1 MDNLAAELEAYEDK
15 LRPFMD
21 GSANGEASKP
31 SHNNII
37 NNSLYKGNDD
47 NLATS
52 GNFLSLNRREN
63 DLKNI
68 MSSLIKGGLSEKETA
83 QLIEY
88 LMLSWNDVPD
98 TKWIA
103 ETIENAKSSTSRRER
118 NLAQEI
124 RELILSSNG
133 VFLSSDVVKEL
144 GLSSRVVIQNASKIL
159 NRLCKEKSPLIEPYG
174 NKRGCF
180 RRIDKDFERMDIMA
194 ASGEEYKIK
203 LPLDLHEEG
212 ILYPGNLGVIAGSKE
227 SSKTAMMLNIAK
239 LNLGK
244 RRIVYLNSEMGVNEF
259 RNRLLNFDDVPLETW
274 NTQMEIY
281 RMKSS
286 QSPADFIDGS
296 DTIWLI
302 DYLEIAEDFSKI
314 ALPITQIHEKLG
326 KGLAFIAIQKA
337 DGKDVG
343 RGADFSRE
351 KARLYLSLD
360 WDHSKRMNRVK
371 IIDFKAWRGKNP
383 RGLMRYYKLVMGAR
397 IIPQGNWEE

>member
-1 MDNLAAELEAYEDK
+1 MDIAAELEAYEDK
-15 LRPFMD
+15 LKPFMA
-21 GSANGEASKP
+21 GSANGEALKP
-31 SHNNII
+31 SHNNNII
-37 NNSLYKGNDD
+37 STLYKGNDD
-47 NLATS
+47 NVVDS
-52 GNFLSLNRREN
+52 GAFLSLNRREN

-88 LMLSWNDVPD
+88 LILSWNDVPD

-103 ETIENAKSSTSRRER
+103 ETIENAKSLNSRQER
-118 NLAQEI
+118 NLTAEI
-124 RELILSSNG
+124 REWILSSSG
-133 VFLSSDVVKEL
+133 IFLSSDVTKEL
-144 GLSSRVVIQNASKIL
+144 GLSSRVIMQNASNIL
-159 NRLCKEKSPLIEPYG
+159 GRLCEGKNPIIERYG
-174 NKRGCF
+174 NKRGSY

-194 ASGEEYKIK
+194 ASGEEYKID
-203 LPLDLHEEG
+203 LPLGLSDQG
-212 ILYPGNLGVIAGSKE
+212 KLYPGNIAVFAGSKE

-239 LNLGK
+239 LSLGK

-337 DGKDVG
+337 DGKDIG

-360 WDHSKRMNRVK
+360 WDADKRMNRVK

-383 RGLMRYYKLVMGAR
+383 RGLTRYYKLVMGAQ
-397 IIPQGNWEE
+397 IIPQSNWE